1 MIYVPVPLHRWRLLR
16 QRFNQTAILAQQ
28 IARIDGSEIC
38 VDMLHQMK
46 TTAMQKCMGR
56 TERFAN
62 LSQPIIFNKAYQGRL
77 MGRSILLVDDVM
89 TTATPLSACAK
100 ICRETDT

>member
-1 MIYVPVPLHRWRLLR
+1 MIYVPAPLHRLRLLR
-16 QRFNQTAILAQQ
+16 QHFNQAAVLAQQ
-28 IARIDGSEIC
+28 MARIDGSEIC
-38 VDMLHQMK
+38 VDMLHRMK
-46 TTAMQKCMGR
+46 TTAIKKCMGR
-56 TERFAN
+56 TERFTN

-89 TTATPLSACAK
+89 TTGTPLSACAK